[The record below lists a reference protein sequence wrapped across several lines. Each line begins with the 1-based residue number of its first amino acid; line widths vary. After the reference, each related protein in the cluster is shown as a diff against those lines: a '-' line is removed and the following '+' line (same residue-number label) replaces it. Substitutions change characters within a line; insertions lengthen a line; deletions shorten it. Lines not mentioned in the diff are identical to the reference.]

1 MEKDFENS
9 NPVKLS
15 EPAGDPGMA
24 GGEMSGE
31 APGSKSEPEVLDEEA
46 GGEAFGEKIKD
57 REELVAGGEVIS
69 GDSGIVEGEIGGD
82 ASGNKFER
90 EVSDDGAGGEAFGE
104 KMKDCEELDTG
115 GEGIA
120 VGLDSF
126 DDTVGV

>member
-1 MEKDFENS
+1 MSGEEPSSK
-9 NPVKLS
+9 S
-15 EPAGDPGMA
+15 EQELLDEDA
-24 GGEMSGE
+24 GGET
-31 APGSKSEPEVLDEEA
+31 
-46 GGEAFGEKIKD
+46 FGEKMNGW
-57 REELVAGGEVIS
+57 EELVTGGEVIS

-104 KMKDCEELDTG
+104 KMKGCEEFDTG